1 MNRKTSNKR
10 PIKAQE
16 AMYELM
22 EKHNTAVYDL
32 YAVMG
37 GYKSIYKWQKA
48 GLAAKD
54 KVHFNG
60 RGYSVLANLMF
71 DAINRSYKYNSIIK
85 ETK

>member
-1 MNRKTSNKR
+1 MF
-10 PIKAQE
+10 
-16 AMYELM
+16 ELM
-22 EKHNTAVYDL
+22 EKHKAAVYDL

-60 RGYSVLANLMF
+60 RGYSILANMMF
-71 DAINRSYKYNSIIK
+71 DAINRSYKYNSKIQDK
-85 ETK
+85 R

>member
-1 MNRKTSNKR
+1 MF
-10 PIKAQE
+10 
-16 AMYELM
+16 ELM
-22 EKHNTAVYDL
+22 EKHHASVYDL

-60 RGYSVLANLMF
+60 KGYHILATLMF
-71 DAINRSYKYNSIIK
+71 DAIDRSYRYNSKIK
-85 ETK
+85 K